1 MNTVSRMNYYLESNM
16 NTRTQ
21 GKFIIGKKKKQK
33 KKIECS
39 AINSDG
45 HVPVIASELITFMP
59 LEIKL
64 MFISRIN

>member
-1 MNTVSRMNYYLESNM
+1 ME
-16 NTRTQ
+16 
-21 GKFIIGKKKKQK
+21 KKRNR

-39 AINSDG
+39 VINSDG
-45 HVPVIASELITFMP
+45 HVHVIASELITFMP